1 MIAGI
6 KMTIQMSI
14 VFMVSNDQPE
24 KLNNFICNS
33 FIKNEIL
40 RNELDKRHI
49 KRILLFVF
57 VKMVFFFFKYSA
69 PNVGLRRTTLR
80 SRVSSSTDEASQAP
94 PELGHFKLQ
103 NNIVERS

>member
-57 VKMVFFFFKYSA
+57 VKMVFFFFLS
-69 PNVGLRRTTLR
+69 TLHPMWG
-80 SRVSSSTDEASQAP
+80 SDAQP
-94 PELGHFKLQ
+94 
-103 NNIVERS
+103 